1 MANNRTDSPQ
11 IQNKRN
17 FYFDFLFDPSYLQT
31 VCRMFRQLVES
42 TFNQPAFRTYSQ
54 SVRHGISAVLTL
66 PAIFY
71 HTIEFLADRR
81 RFNPFTKKKSVES
94 FVYPSRG
101 IRRGPETN
109 KQYPSISRTDIAIH
123 GDECSYC
130 HPCFLKIAKFS

>member
-1 MANNRTDSPQ
+1 MANK
-11 IQNKRN
+11 IIE
-17 FYFDFLFDPSYLQT
+17 QT
-31 VCRMFRQLVES
+31 VPRYKI
-42 TFNQPAFRTYSQ
+42 N
-54 SVRHGISAVLTL
+54 GISTLTFCSTRAISKPSAVCFGNSSNPPLTSPHFGHTVNPSGTEL

>member
-1 MANNRTDSPQ
+1 MHMFLMGIFWYHLYDMSNYKLCNLDTY
-11 IQNKRN
+11 NHN
-17 FYFDFLFDPSYLQT
+17 FGS
-31 VCRMFRQLVES
+31 R
-42 TFNQPAFRTYSQ
+42 
-54 SVRHGISAVLTL
+54 
-66 PAIFY
+66 
-71 HTIEFLADRR
+71 
-81 RFNPFTKKKSVES
+81 VES

>member
-1 MANNRTDSPQ
+1 MANK
-11 IQNKRN
+11 IIE
-17 FYFDFLFDPSYLQT
+17 QT
-31 VCRMFRQLVES
+31 VPRYKINGISTLTFCSTRAISVCRMFRQLVES

-94 FVYPSRG
+94 FVYPSR
-101 IRRGPETN
+101 
-109 KQYPSISRTDIAIH
+109 AILV
-123 GDECSYC
+123 S
-130 HPCFLKIAKFS
+130 